1 MASANTGDKDNN
13 KNVNE
18 DYAEHKDSRL
28 RQTKRDD
35 AIRKRI
41 EHDLSKRK
49 RYNLRTTRQKKATP
63 GTVASLKPS
72 EPLICKPNFTVYE
85 VSQIMST
92 KRENCILVVNEEG
105 ELIGI
110 FTAKDLAFR
119 VVGAGHNSS
128 SITIDQIMTPNPMC
142 ANANTASSEALTLMV
157 HRGFRHLPVLDD
169 QNQILGILEITKSY
183 AQQME
188 KLERFHASWK
198 NLYDALAVNTEIGV
212 LQQPLHVFQYF
223 ESLRRKM
230 SGPTLK
236 DVLND
241 STVPIYTSI
250 KTSVHEATILMKEN
264 NKTAV
269 LVKDTNEEVAGIF
282 TSKDVVLRVIAAGLD
297 AKTCSIVRVMTP
309 QPDFAHH
316 DISIQQALRQM
327 FNGRYLNLP
336 VVGKDNEIVGMVD
349 VLKLTYAVLNQIKR
363 IEEIGDGNDKCD
375 MSYNKNM
382 DEATTNFE
390 GPAWHKF
397 WSSLDEEA
405 ESSHSGTLANGIP
418 DISKSESQAYNV
430 DIKPSDSLSQT
441 ESPVKPPKIV
451 GSCDT
456 NISSYFI
463 FKFRS
468 PSFTGKVYRVSFKP
482 DDGIEN
488 LRKLIDRKLSDR
500 DYDAMGLSQS
510 KDRVNQF
517 AVSYADDEG
526 DMVSMTTDND
536 LIDCVRINHRL
547 NMNKINVFI
556 HNINEEATID
566 VTRLGSGR
574 DDLKF
579 NYVSGVPN
587 VVLVPAT
594 MALVVTSALL
604 GFTMRRR

>member
-1 MASANTGDKDNN
+1 MSSTNTGDKFSS
-13 KNVNE
+13 KNAKE
-18 DYAEHKDSRL
+18 IHADHKDSRV

-41 EHDLSKRK
+41 ENDLSKRK
-49 RYNLRTTRQKKATP
+49 RYNTRTTRQKKATP

-72 EPLICKPNFTVYE
+72 EPLMCRSNFTVYE

-119 VVGAGHNSS
+119 VVGGGHNSS

-142 ANANTASSEALTLMV
+142 ANANTPSSEALTLMV

-188 KLERFHASWK
+188 KLERLHTSWK

-236 DVLND
+236 DVLNA
-241 STVPIYTSI
+241 STEPIYTSI
-250 KTSVHEATILMKEN
+250 KTSVHQATILMKEN

-309 QPDFAHH
+309 QPDFAYH

-327 FNGRYLNLP
+327 FHGRYLNLP

-363 IEEIGDGNDKCD
+363 IEEIDDSSDKCD
-375 MSYNKNM
+375 LSYNK
-382 DEATTNFE
+382 TTDKAGTNLE
-390 GPAWHKF
+390 DPAWHKF
-397 WSSLDEEA
+397 WSSLDEET
-405 ESSHSGTLANGIP
+405 ESSHSATLANGIP
-418 DISKSESQAYNV
+418 DTSKTEAQAYNA

-441 ESPVKPPKIV
+441 GFPANPPQIV
-451 GSCDT
+451 GSCDPIT
-456 NISSYFI
+456 SSYFV
-463 FKFRS
+463 FKFRA
-468 PSFTGKVYRVSFKP
+468 PSFSGKVHRVSFVP
-482 DDGIEN
+482 GDGIEN
-488 LRKLIDRKLSDR
+488 LRKLINEKLSDR
-500 DYDAMGLSQS
+500 DYEAMGISRS
-510 KDRVNQF
+510 KDGANQF

-526 DMVSMTTDND
+526 DIVSMTTDND
-536 LIDCVRINHRL
+536 LIDCVKINDRQ
-547 NMNKINVFI
+547 NTNKVNVFI
-556 HNINEEATID
+556 HNINQEATID
-566 VTRLGSGR
+566 VTRFGGGR
-574 DDLKF
+574 DDLKP

-587 VVLVPAT
+587 MILVPAT
-594 MALVVTSALL
+594 MALVFTSALL
-604 GFTMRRR
+604 GFMMRRH